1 MAAGLI
7 AHSPQIV
14 AVLGPTAVGKSL
26 LAEEIALHLGGEIV
40 SADAMQV
47 YAGMDV
53 GTAKTPPLA
62 RRVPY
67 HCVNLVEPGHHFS
80 AALYQHEARAAIESI
95 LTGGALPVL
104 VGGTGLYIRAALD
117 GWEFPRGA
125 PTSARRAELEAEAV
139 ELGAEA
145 LHARL
150 VELDPASAAL
160 IHPAN
165 VRRTVRALEMAG
177 EGASYAAQAR
187 GFSDRQ
193 SIYDTRFLGLT
204 MDREQLYTRIDRR
217 VDAMLDAG
225 LVDEVSGL
233 LDSGLREA
241 LTAAQ
246 AIGYKELVP
255 VIEQGAALNEAVSS
269 IKQASRRYAKRQMTW
284 FRGDDRIMWID
295 VTERRAD
302 EVLDTALGLIESQ
315 TPAATGAPV
324 PGTWRLTA
332 DSS

>member
-1 MAAGLI
+1 MASDL
-7 AHSPQIV
+7 STTSSQVV
-14 AVLGPTAVGKSL
+14 AVVGPTAVGKSR
-26 LAEEIALHLGGEIV
+26 LAEEIAVRLGGEVV

-47 YAGMDV
+47 YTGMDI

-67 HCVNLVEPGHHFS
+67 HCVDLVEPGYPFS
-80 AALYQHEARAAIESI
+80 AALYQREARAAIESI
-95 LTGGALPVL
+95 ASSSALPVL

-117 GWEFPRGA
+117 DWEFPRGDA
-125 PTSARRAELEAEAV
+125 SSARRAELEMEAEV
-139 ELGAEA
+139 HGAEA

-165 VRRTVRALEMAG
+165 VRRTVRALEMAD
-177 EGASYAAQAR
+177 EGASYAAQAS

-204 MDREQLYTRIDRR
+204 MDREQLYARIGRR

-255 VIEQGAALNEAVSS
+255 VIEQGADLREAADS

-295 VTERRAD
+295 VTERRAG
-302 EVLDTALGLIESQ
+302 EVLDAALGLIESQ
-315 TPAATGAPV
+315 TPAATGTPA

-332 DSS
+332 DCS